1 MKKIVILISGKIKSG
16 KNEAANI
23 LKQYFEEKG
32 LTVTHDYFA
41 KALKEYCRDDFKIL
55 ADVLNEFVDDL
66 IDLFDLDAWRENYV
80 DDLMNKVNQLKISED
95 NWFEDK
101 TFITRAI
108 LQVVGTQIMRMR
120 VNDNYW
126 VNLMKDKCEK
136 SQSDII
142 CVSDARFINEIEGM
156 YSDKYDVITVRL
168 MRDINKGKSKHESET
183 ALDDYDCFNYVI
195 DNKRNTL
202 KSFEKQIKSVGE
214 EILNNM
220 KEETEINYSNN
231 ILEPHIYIENMF
243 KNI

>member
-1 MKKIVILISGKIKSG
+1 MKKTVILISGKIKSG
-16 KNEAANI
+16 KNEAAKI
-23 LKQYFEEKG
+23 LQNYFEEKG
-32 LTVTHDYFA
+32 LTVTQDYFA

-55 ADVLNEFVDDL
+55 ANALNEFVDDF
-66 IDLFDLDAWRENYV
+66 IDDFDLVFDKSSFE
-80 DDLMNKVNQLKISED
+80 DDLINKVNQLKISDD

-136 SQSDII
+136 SQSDVI
-142 CVSDARFINEIEGM
+142 CVSDARFPNEIEGM
-156 YSDKYDVITVRL
+156 YSDEYDVITIRL

-183 ALDDYDCFNYVI
+183 ALDDFECFNHII
-195 DNKRNTL
+195 DNRKNSL

-214 EILNNM
+214 EILNNL
-220 KEETEINYSNN
+220 KEETKINYSNR
-231 ILEPHIYIENMF
+231 E
-243 KNI
+243 